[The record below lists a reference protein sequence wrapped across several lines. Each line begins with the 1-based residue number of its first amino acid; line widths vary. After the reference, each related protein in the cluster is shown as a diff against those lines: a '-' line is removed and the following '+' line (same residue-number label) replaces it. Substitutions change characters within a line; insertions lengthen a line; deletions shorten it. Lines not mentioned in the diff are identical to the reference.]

1 MTREKQLSARD
12 VLRPDSKQV
21 PEALEERPPAS
32 VPEVVADVRT
42 HNGAEEAEED
52 DEHDAVVS
60 RGGPRSSGE
69 EQGLA
74 GKGHARAFDED
85 SESRRRVAEGIDDR
99 GCIHGASYTDG
110 LMADYGDHESS
121 EDPLHILRHSTAHLL
136 AAAVTELYPDAKY
149 GIGPPVQD
157 GFYYDFAFSKPIS
170 ESDLGA
176 IESRMRRIAQEDRP
190 FVRDVVTRQQAL
202 DEFGKR
208 GQDYKV
214 ELINDKVEGDEVSL
228 YRTGGFVDLCRGP
241 HVRSTKDLKFFKLLR
256 VAGAYWRGDE
266 KKPQLTRIYGTAWP
280 SAKELE
286 EHMKF
291 LEEAEK
297 RDHKKLGKELK
308 LFALDER
315 VGVGQV
321 IWLPDG
327 ATIRRE
333 LERWIVDE
341 ELRRGYRHVI
351 TPHVAKL
358 DLYRQSGHWELFHE
372 TMYPPMKF
380 EDGEELE
387 LRPMNCPHHIL
398 VYEHDLHSYRD
409 LPLRIAELGQNY
421 RLEKSGELMGMVR
434 VRSFNLNDAHIFCTP
449 DQVVAEVKG
458 AIQLANYFMGVLG
471 VEDYWYRLSLRDHVK
486 TKWAGTDEE
495 WENAEAMLKEA
506 LDSLNLPYQVSPGD
520 AAFYGPKIDFQV
532 MDAHRREFTNNTVQV
547 DYQLPKK
554 FDLEYVAEDGSR
566 QRPVMIH
573 RGAFGAFERMVAYLI
588 ELYAGAFPTWLHP
601 VQVIIIPITDA
612 EHEYAW
618 RVAER
623 LRQTNLRVEVD
634 GRSERMQRKIRDAQ
648 ARKVPYMTILGG
660 REAESGH
667 VNVRDRSGSQ
677 TDEPLEEFVQRVT
690 QEVAERRR

>member
-1 MTREKQLSARD
+1 
-12 VLRPDSKQV
+12 
-21 PEALEERPPAS
+21 
-32 VPEVVADVRT
+32 
-42 HNGAEEAEED
+42 
-52 DEHDAVVS
+52 
-60 RGGPRSSGE
+60 
-69 EQGLA
+69 
-74 GKGHARAFDED
+74 
-85 SESRRRVAEGIDDR
+85 
-99 GCIHGASYTDG
+99 
-110 LMADYGDHESS
+110 MADYGDHESS
-121 EDPLHILRHSTAHLL
+121 DDPLHILRHSTAHLL
-136 AAAVTELYPDAKY
+136 AAAVMELYPDAKY

-176 IESRMRRIAQEDRP
+176 IESRMRRLAQEDRP
-190 FVRDVVTRQQAL
+190 FIREMVSRQQAL
-202 DEFGKR
+202 DEFRAR
-208 GQDYKV
+208 GQDYKL

-228 YRTGGFVDLCRGP
+228 YRTGDFVDLCRGP

-280 SAKELE
+280 TAKELE
-286 EHMKF
+286 EHLKF
-291 LEEAEK
+291 LEEADK

-327 ATIRRE
+327 TTIRRE

-341 ELRRGYRHVI
+341 ELRRGYKHVI

-449 DQVVAEVKG
+449 DQVVGEVKG
-458 AIQLANYFMGVLG
+458 AIQLANHFMSVLG
-471 VEDYWYRLSLRDHVK
+471 VEDYWYRLSLRDNVK

-495 WENAEAMLKEA
+495 WETAEAMLKEA
-506 LDSLNLPYQVSPGD
+506 LDSLNLPYKASPGD

-554 FDLEYVAEDGSR
+554 FDLEYVAEEGSR
-566 QRPVMIH
+566 QRPVLIH

-588 ELYAGAFPTWLHP
+588 ELYAGAFPAWLHP

-618 RVAER
+618 RVADR

-648 ARKVPYMTILGG
+648 GRKVPYMAILGG

-667 VNVRDRSGSQ
+667 VNVRDRSGHQ
-677 TDEPLEEFVQRVT
+677 TDELLEEFAQRVA